1 MNQTQPGI
9 LDPIPLQGR
18 YLFFELVPGADPR
31 ASLTALRD
39 LVDGRDT
46 VIGLGYSL
54 VLALG
59 VEIDG
64 LRVFPALVGRGIELP
79 STPAALWCWLRG
91 DDRGDLL
98 HRGRAVEQTIATAFT
113 RVQAV
118 DGFRHGTGLD
128 LTGYEDGTENPQGPD
143 ALATAL
149 VKGAGPGLDGAS
161 FAAVQQWL
169 HDFDRFDA
177 MSSEEQDNTIGRRK
191 RDNEEL
197 DAAPASA
204 HVKRTAQEDFEPA
217 AFILRRSMPWS
228 DEQGRGGLQFVAF
241 GKTFAAFEAQLRRM
255 IGAEDDIRDALFRF
269 TRPVSGSY
277 FWCPPMHEGCL
288 DLRALGV

>member
-1 MNQTQPGI
+1 MNQTHPSI
-9 LDPIPLQGR
+9 LHPVPLQGR
-18 YLFFELVPGADPR
+18 HLSFALVPGADPR
-31 ASLTALRD
+31 PSLAALRD
-39 LVDGRDT
+39 LANGRDT

-54 VLALG
+54 ILALD

-79 STPAALWCWLRG
+79 SIPAALWCCLRG

-98 HRGRAVEQTIATAFT
+98 HRGRAIEGAIAPVFV
-113 RVQAV
+113 RVQGV

-128 LTGYEDGTENPQGPD
+128 LTGYEDGTENPQVPA
-143 ALATAL
+143 ALATA
-149 VKGAGPGLDGAS
+149 VVSGAGPGLDGAS
-161 FAAVQQWL
+161 FVAVQQWL

-177 MSSEEQDNTIGRRK
+177 MSPEEQDHTIGRRK
-191 RDNEEL
+191 RDSEEL
-197 DAAPASA
+197 ADTPVSA

-217 AFILRRSMPWS
+217 AFILRRAMPWS

-241 GKTFAAFEAQLRRM
+241 GKTFAAFETLLRRM
-255 IGAEDDIRDALFRF
+255 IGADDSIRDALFRF

-277 FWCPPMHEGCL
+277 FWCPPVQTGRI
-288 DLRALGV
+288 DLRVLGI